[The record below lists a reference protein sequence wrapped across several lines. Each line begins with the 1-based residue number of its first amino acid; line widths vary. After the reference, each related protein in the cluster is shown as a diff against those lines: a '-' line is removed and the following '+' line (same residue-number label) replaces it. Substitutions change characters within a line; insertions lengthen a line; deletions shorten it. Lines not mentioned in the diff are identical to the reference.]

1 MAEIEVVNEVPITM
15 AQMKKKL
22 EEIKKR
28 DKELNFRAKKVEEYL
43 DQFLTKDKKQ
53 EDLRKKITDL
63 NISRLRD
70 RQITKILDLMPKD
83 IESLKIIF
91 SGDNVTIKQE
101 DLEKILQA
109 VKEW

>member
-43 DQFLTKDKKQ
+43 DLFLAKDKKQ
-53 EDLRKKITDL
+53 EELRKKITDL

-101 DLEKILQA
+101 DLDKILQA
-109 VKEW
+109 VKE

>member
-109 VKEW
+109 VKE

>member
-1 MAEIEVVNEVPITM
+1 MAEFEVVNEVPITM